1 MFSLRWSFVFAFAVI
16 LGAGATGAQT
26 IQVDKQNRT
35 IELTT
40 QATVEVSA
48 DLVSITVGYHNWGP
62 THDAAYN
69 ENMRIADQILK
80 SWTNAGIPQKD
91 ISTSELSSNP
101 VADNELNAM
110 TPAERKEKQYE
121 AVQTWSITANPT
133 VAQQLIDLAVASG
146 ANYVTD
152 PSWQLSDPTSA
163 DDKAYSA
170 ALEEARSIADRMAKS
185 FGGKVGALLYATNQ
199 NRVFTQLSYLTSSQI
214 VSTETATVG
223 ARQWPPLHPVKLL
236 PQKISRGAIVRAIFA
251 LE

>member
-1 MFSLRWSFVFAFAVI
+1 MPFPRWSFAFVFAFI
-16 LGAGATGAQT
+16 LAAGVTSAQT

-40 QATVEVSA
+40 QASIEVEA

-80 SWTNAGIPQKD
+80 SWTNTGIPQKD

-110 TPAERKEKQYE
+110 TPAGRKEKQYE
-121 AVQTWSITANPT
+121 AVQTWSITSNPT
-133 VAQQLIDLAVASG
+133 VAQQLIDLAVAAG

-152 PSWQLSDPTSA
+152 PSWQLSDPDSA

-170 ALEEARSIADRMAKS
+170 ALEEARSIADRMARS

-199 NRVFTQLSYLTSSQI
+199 NRVFTQLSYLTSGQI
-214 VSTETATVG
+214 ASTQTATVG
-223 ARQWPPLHPVKLL
+223 TRQWPPLHPVKLL
-236 PQKISRGAIVRAIFA
+236 PQRIHRSAMVRAIFA